1 MDFVSL
7 AGISALSALALGLPL
22 RLYGWR
28 ATWGAVMVV
37 WRTLRGYRWWI
48 LLILLI
54 GALFGLWRFEDV
66 RALIFGLF

>member
-1 MDFVSL
+1 MELLWTS
-7 AGISALSALALGLPL
+7 GLSAAGALGLGLPL

-28 ATWGAVMVV
+28 ATWGAVRLI

-48 LLILLI
+48 LLILVA

-66 RALIFGLF
+66 REVLFGLF